1 VDNSPAVI
9 ATAARR
15 LDPAIQALADI
26 GEVRSVEIDDK
37 NGEVAV
43 VIRVR
48 LDRKARKA

>member
-1 VDNSPAVI
+1 MDNSPAVI

-15 LDPAIQALADI
+15 LEPAVRELCEV

-37 NGEVAV
+37 GGDVAV

-48 LDRKARKA
+48 LDRKVRKA